1 MKFSFKYW
9 QAKLLNDKN
18 LLRLIVI
25 GFLARTI
32 IFLVF
37 YPEATV
43 FPDSGGFFRL
53 AKKMSTLSLE
63 GYIVKRSPGYPL
75 LILFAFGQYKLV
87 AIYQFVL
94 GIFNSL
100 LWYKILLNLKFS
112 RKFSF
117 FTVLVMQSFINVIF
131 YETAIIV
138 ESLSLFFISLS
149 VYLITKH
156 DYAKQQSIRKEF
168 YFSLILGFLVL
179 VKLFFVYLPF
189 LIYGLFTLK
198 NFSIKNIIN
207 KRIVLLIFPV
217 LMYLGWSYV
226 NKVNT
231 GFFVSTTYLGM
242 NLSQNCVYFAEKAPE
257 EYQWIAKPYAEYR
270 EKTLSENRNVA
281 MSLWNAYGE
290 GHVFD
295 QYHLTFPQLTNEFQ
309 KYAKATIAANPKD
322 YVEQVIYRSWWDFWK
337 PTTAWHLE
345 NFRFDWAR
353 SLFSFIWKIQQQII
367 ILVTVLFGV
376 ITLVLSFL
384 AIYKRKINTAFILA
398 CFVIVP
404 SILQGLVTYG
414 TNSKYS
420 YPFDFLMFFVVLLFV
435 KEQKQLFAK

>member
-63 GYIVKRSPGYPL
+63 GYIGKRSPGYPL

-87 AIYQFVL
+87 AVYQFLL
-94 GIFNSL
+94 GILNSL

-149 VYLITKH
+149 VYIITKH

-179 VKLFFVYLPF
+179 VKPFFVYLPF

-198 NFSIKNIIN
+198 NFGIKNIIN

-242 NLSQNCVYFAEKAPE
+242 NLSQNCVYFAEKAPK

-295 QYHLTFPQLTNEFQ
+295 QYNLTFSQLTNEFQ

-322 YVEQVIYRSWWDFWK
+322 YAEQVIYRSWWDFWK

-376 ITLVLSFL
+376 TTLVLSFL
-384 AIYKRKINTAFILA
+384 AIYKRKINTAFMLA

-420 YPFDFLMFFVVLLFV
+420 YPFDFLMLFVVLLFI
-435 KEQKQLFAK
+435 KERKQLFAK

>member
-9 QAKLLNDKN
+9 RAKFLEDKN
-18 LLRLIVI
+18 LLCLFLIGILVR
-25 GFLARTI
+25 AV

-43 FPDSGGFFRL
+43 FPDSGGFFQL

-63 GYIVKRSPGYPL
+63 GYIGKRSPGYPL
-75 LILFAFGQYKLV
+75 LILLAFGQYKLV
-87 AIYQFVL
+87 AIYQFIV
-94 GIFNSL
+94 GVFNSL
-100 LWYKILLNLKFS
+100 LWYKILLQLKFR

-117 FTVLVMQSFINVIF
+117 YSVLVMQSFLNVFF

-138 ESLSLFFISLS
+138 ESLSLFFISLA
-149 VYLITKH
+149 VYIITKP
-156 DYAKQQSIRKEF
+156 DYATIKSFRKEF

-179 VKLFFVYLPF
+179 VKPFFIYLPF
-189 LIYGLFTLK
+189 LIYGLFILK
-198 NFSIKNIIN
+198 NFSFKNLIN
-207 KRIVLLIFPV
+207 TKIVLLIFPV

-226 NKVNT
+226 NKINT

-295 QYHLTFPQLTNEFQ
+295 QYNLTFPQLTNEFK

-322 YVEQVIYRSWWDFWK
+322 YLEQVIYRSWWDFWK

-345 NFRFDWAR
+345 NFRFDWAK
-353 SLFSFIWKIQQQII
+353 SLFSFIWIIQQKLIVLI
-367 ILVTVLFGV
+367 TVLFGI
-376 ITLVLSFL
+376 ITLIISFL
-384 AIYKRKINTAFILA
+384 AIYKQKITSVFILA
-398 CFVIVP
+398 CFVVVP
-404 SILQGLVTYG
+404 SILQGLATYG

-420 YPFDFLMFFVVLLFV
+420 YPFDFLMFIVVLLFI
-435 KEQKQLFAK
+435 KERKQLFTK